1 MTMNKDLKT
10 EKVYYGTV
18 EVSRVYE
25 LCFESINDSQAL
37 KDLKTI
43 IPDEHFEDQD
53 WEQQQISIIELKRKL
68 IPKVVV
74 MKDSK

>member
-25 LCFESINDSQAL
+25 LCFESTNDAQAI

-43 IPDEHFEDQD
+43 IPHEQFKDDYRDEK
-53 WEQQQISIIELKRKL
+53 ISIIELKRKF